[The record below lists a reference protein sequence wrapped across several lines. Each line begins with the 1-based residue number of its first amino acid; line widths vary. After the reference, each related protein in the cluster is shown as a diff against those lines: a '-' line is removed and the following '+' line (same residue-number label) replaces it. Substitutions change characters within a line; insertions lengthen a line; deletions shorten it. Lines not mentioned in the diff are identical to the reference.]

1 MFSSL
6 TLQHLLMLIQLPLND
21 KVYLIHSYVIKFV
34 SDLHR
39 EVVSDLHRDV
49 ISDLHREV
57 ISDLHRE
64 VINDLHWEIASDLHS
79 V

>member
-1 MFSSL
+1 MFSSR

-21 KVYLIHSYVIKFV
+21 KVYLIQSYVIKFV

-39 EVVSDLHRDV
+39 EV
-49 ISDLHREV
+49 ISDLYREV

-64 VINDLHWEIASDLHS
+64 VINDLHWEIASDLHR